1 MRKVLMSLGAGMAL
15 VLAACGG
22 KEDPKPAS
30 TTSTPA
36 ASESKNEP
44 AKSESKGETST
55 STKKE
60 ETPVTKPAATTAG
73 SEVVGGA
80 TIEECYK
87 RTQAAIEAKDVRTF
101 WLCIDSDYHGVTML
115 AQKRACS
122 SYAFNNS
129 KRAEQLEAL
138 FKKHAVNID
147 DYEDDSAM
155 FEPVKD
161 KFACY
166 ADMVQFCGFIS
177 QMNITTGSKLKE
189 VNDRTTDAI
198 AWQAVPGASIE
209 IYFTKTDDGSRWL
222 IGPSVP

>member
-1 MRKVLMSLGAGMAL
+1 MRAKLMTLGAGMAL
-15 VLAACGG
+15 ILAACGR
-22 KEDPKPAS
+22 KAEPQPADA
-30 TTSTPA
+30 TSTPA
-36 ASESKNEP
+36 ASQPTSDK
-44 AKSESKGETST
+44 KSEPKSET

-60 ETPVTKPAATTAG
+60 EAPVTNPAATAG
-73 SEVVGGA
+73 ADVVGGA

-87 RTQAAIEAKDVRTF
+87 RAQAAIEARDARTF
-101 WLCIDSDYHGVTML
+101 WFCIDSDYHGVTLL
-115 AQKRACS
+115 AQKRAAS

-129 KRAEQLEAL
+129 KRAEELEAL

-161 KFACY
+161 KLALY
-166 ADMVQFCGFIS
+166 QELVKFCGFIS

-189 VNDRTTDAI
+189 INDRTTDAI

-209 IYFTKTDDGSRWL
+209 IYFVQQSASKRWC